1 MEGSNAITD
10 ANDGVNANTNTN
22 TDAKRLEAFEKA
34 LTAMRDDLR
43 EADETLQEL
52 KAQGKVKTATY
63 GQLKSRKMMLG
74 TALRYFEEL

>member
-10 ANDGVNANTNTN
+10 ANVGVNANTNTN
-22 TDAKRLEAFEKA
+22 IDAKRLEAFEKA